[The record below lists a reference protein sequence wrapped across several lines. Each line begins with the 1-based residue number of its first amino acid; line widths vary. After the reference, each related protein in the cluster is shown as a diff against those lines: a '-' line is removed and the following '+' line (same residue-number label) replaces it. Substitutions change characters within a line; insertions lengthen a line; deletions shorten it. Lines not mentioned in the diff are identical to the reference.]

1 MNHLKHYNRWS
12 DLPHDGK
19 KTARRRTICNVNLF
33 IVPSLHPKQESDK
46 TAVQAPPDVIAADT
60 AMEEL
65 TECPAL
71 PASAE
76 DEATGWDWNETNIDE
91 FEED

>member
-19 KTARRRTICNVNLF
+19 KAARQRTIGNVNLF
-33 IVPSLHPKQESDK
+33 IVPSLHPKQKSDK
-46 TAVQAPPDVIAADT
+46 TAVEAPPDVIAADT

-65 TECPAL
+65 TERPAL
-71 PASAE
+71 PASTA
-76 DEATGWDWNETNIDE
+76 DEAPGWN
-91 FEED
+91 